1 MDYATQSTCTVA
13 LLRLWCVEDGCRLE
27 VGVVFTRKDVITE
40 VRKAELG
47 RLYTELRDSVGH
59 LLDLQFYRILNAQ
72 STQDEAT
79 KEFIRRFDEFCAKR
93 LEVSQIY
100 LKIDVYFKL
109 DDIIIFWCLK

>member
-1 MDYATQSTCTVA
+1 MDCAALSKCTIA

-47 RLYTELRDSVGH
+47 RLYRELRDSVGH

-79 KEFIRRFDEFCAKR
+79 KEFIRRFDEFCAKK

-100 LKIDVYFKL
+100 LKIDV
-109 DDIIIFWCLK
+109 